1 MSDNFEVT
9 LAKAFPAEMIDRAL
23 IDEPTAN
30 WTVYDDRESLAD
42 FENKTWQELPAEL
55 LERHSTLPVY
65 AGDALFHATLPG
77 YLRLLLHERKVFND
91 LPFQIASQLTRKDDP
106 NHHPKFDRRVARFT
120 LDQRAA
126 VRDVLAHLA
135 TVSPLEDT
143 MSRALATWNNLERK
157 ERR

>member
-1 MSDNFEVT
+1 MPDNLETT
-9 LAKAFPAEMIDRAL
+9 LARAFPAEMIDRAV

-30 WTVYDDRESLAD
+30 WTVYDDREHLAT
-42 FENKTWQELPAEL
+42 FEDKTWQELPAEL

-77 YLRLLLHERKVFND
+77 YLCLLLHERKVFND
-91 LPFQIASQLTRKDDP
+91 LPFQIASQLTRKDDRE
-106 NHHPKFDRRVARFT
+106 HHSKFDRRVAWFT
-120 LDQRAA
+120 QAQRTA

-143 MSRALATWNNLERK
+143 MSRALATWNNLQ
-157 ERR
+157 

>member
-1 MSDNFEVT
+1 MPDNLEAALV
-9 LAKAFPAEMIDRAL
+9 KAFPAEIIDRAV

-30 WTVYDDRESLAD
+30 WAVYDDQENLAA

-77 YLRLLLHERKVFND
+77 YLCLLLHERKVFND

-106 NHHPKFDRRVARFT
+106 KHNPKFDRRVARFT
-120 LDQRAA
+120 QAQRVA
-126 VRDVLAHLA
+126 VRDVLTHLA

-143 MSRALATWNNLERK
+143 MSRALATWNNLQ
-157 ERR
+157 